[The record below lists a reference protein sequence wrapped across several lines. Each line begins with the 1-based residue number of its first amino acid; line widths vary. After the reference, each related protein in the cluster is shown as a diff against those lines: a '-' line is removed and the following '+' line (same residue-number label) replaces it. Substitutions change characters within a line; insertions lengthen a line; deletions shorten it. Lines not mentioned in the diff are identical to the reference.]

1 MARGAPSGSRE
12 PLPGAEGEDVES
24 EGEDWAPEGEAPEGE
39 ASESEASEGKAS
51 DCEAAGAA
59 GLSTS
64 AAPCALGSGSRED
77 EAPEA
82 PSGVEADVG
91 QGGAESARPGTAQPA
106 LAAQGSPQGSQEQRR
121 AEGGACPAA
130 AEPEADEAPEAD
142 GQEAGLARYAQVRRR
157 LKVVSRQ
164 FVIQHGR
171 KPCLDDLRSGST
183 MFPDRETRAR
193 VKRLTNEYNRLRKQY
208 ATSAKGDL

>member
-1 MARGAPSGSRE
+1 M
-12 PLPGAEGEDVES
+12 
-24 EGEDWAPEGEAPEGE
+24 
-39 ASESEASEGKAS
+39 
-51 DCEAAGAA
+51 
-59 GLSTS
+59 GL
-64 AAPCALGSGSRED
+64 
-77 EAPEA
+77 
-82 PSGVEADVG
+82 
-91 QGGAESARPGTAQPA
+91 GGAESPRPGTAQPA
-106 LAAQGSPQGSQEQRR
+106 LAAQGSSQGAQEQRR

-130 AEPEADEAPEAD
+130 ADEAPEAD
-142 GQEAGLARYAQVRRR
+142 RQEAGLARFAQVRRR